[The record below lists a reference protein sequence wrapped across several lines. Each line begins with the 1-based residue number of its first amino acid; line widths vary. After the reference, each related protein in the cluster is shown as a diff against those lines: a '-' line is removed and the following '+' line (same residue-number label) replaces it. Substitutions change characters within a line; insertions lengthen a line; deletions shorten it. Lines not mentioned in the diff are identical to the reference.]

1 MDNDISQARERDS
14 ILARL
19 GSVDAALRREACE
32 AIFELADGREGFIPR
47 LTELLQDTDAGVK
60 EAALNALVSIGGRQV
75 ADSVAP
81 FLRSSDAPLR
91 NIAIEALQQLGPVI
105 LPAISGLLTDK
116 DDDVVKFAVDILAGM
131 GDKRAVL
138 MLKGLLGH
146 ANPNVRASVAVCL
159 GRIKAP
165 ESVRALIEALSDSE
179 EWVRFSALEGIGHL
193 QDKAALPRLLEL
205 IERETGLLREAAI
218 DAAANIAG
226 PSDCAGILMKL
237 KPAVVNG
244 RVSNVASVVELLEKA
259 LSPASSFTPSDTF
272 RKVYFDYFCAAM
284 RDCDRPCALE
294 SLRGLGLLK
303 LPGGLAKVF
312 EFINSSKEITEEEE
326 LALVDVIISIALAA
340 RTLPPILAQEL
351 KKGGKNFS
359 IAVRAM
365 GGMKSEE
372 AVPILQGLMG
382 SVAKH
387 ELRDVV
393 SALESIGSLGSV
405 EALAG
410 SLRSKD
416 GHARKIAA
424 RALASLA
431 GEGAVTPLLEAV
443 RVEVYRDVL
452 EDMTDVLAHIP
463 TDAVKKGFYG
473 LLSESNEQLREMGA
487 RGLGLIGDAE
497 SVACLRTAS
506 ADKNPGVRK
515 CVYNALARIG
525 LPEAADAVIAGLKD
539 DDDEVKLSVMKAL
552 GGWSGDRINRALME
566 ALGDTNV
573 WVRYNAVQ
581 LLGEM
586 RVTGAE
592 DAVIGLLRGDEAPV
606 KAAAAKALA
615 AIGSKKSVA
624 ALTELLAHP
633 DSNVKAAVTHA
644 LGILRC

>member
-1 MDNDISQARERDS
+1 MDNNISQMRGFDA
-14 ILARL
+14 ILAQF
-19 GSVDAALRREACE
+19 SAVDADLRRDACE
-32 AIFELADGREGFIPR
+32 AVSDLDERERFIPR
-47 LTELLQDTDAGVK
+47 LAELLADPDAGVK
-60 EAALNALVSIGGRQV
+60 EAALNALVSIGGRPV

-81 FLRSSDAPLR
+81 FLRSSDVSLR

-105 LPAISGLLTDK
+105 LPAISVLLTDP
-116 DDDVVKFAVDILAGM
+116 DDDVVKFAVDILAGT
-131 GDKRAVL
+131 GDRRAVP
-138 MLKGLLGH
+138 MVKGLLGH

-165 ESVRALIEALSDSE
+165 ESVYALIEALSDAE
-179 EWVRFSALEGIGHL
+179 EWVRFSAVEGIGHL
-193 QDKAALPRLLEL
+193 QDKAALPRLLDI
-205 IERETGLLREAAI
+205 IEKETGLLREAAI

-226 PSDCAGILMKL
+226 PTDSAGILMRL

-244 RVSNVASVVELLEKA
+244 RVSNVASVVELMEKA
-259 LSPASSFTPSDTF
+259 FSPASAFTPSDAF
-272 RKVYFDYFCAAM
+272 RNVYFDYFCAAM
-284 RDCDRPCALE
+284 RDCDRQAALD

-303 LPGGLAKVF
+303 LPEGLVKVF
-312 EFINSSKEITEEEE
+312 EFISSSKEITEDEETI
-326 LALVDVIISIALAA
+326 LVDVVISIALAG
-340 RTLPPILAQEL
+340 RTLPLILEREL
-351 KKGGKNFS
+351 ARGGKNFS
-359 IAVRAM
+359 IVVRAM

-431 GEGAVTPLLEAV
+431 GEGAVTPLLEAL

-452 EDMTDVLAHIP
+452 EDMTDVLANIP

-473 LLSESNEQLREMGA
+473 LLSESNEQLKEMGA

-497 SVACLRTAS
+497 SVAYLKTAS
-506 ADKNPGVRK
+506 ADKSPCVRK

-539 DDDEVKLSVMKAL
+539 SDDDVKLSVMKAL
-552 GGWSGDRINRALME
+552 GGWSGDRINQALME
-566 ALGDTNV
+566 ALADTNV

-581 LLGEM
+581 LLGDM
-586 RVTGAE
+586 RVAGAE
-592 DAVIGLLRGDEAPV
+592 NAIIEHLRGDEAPV

-615 AIGSKKSVA
+615 AIGSIKSIA
-624 ALTELLAHP
+624 FLLELRAYP
-633 DSNVKAAVTHA
+633 DPNVKAAVTNA